1 MIEYLAAAVGG
12 YLLGSIPVGVIVGR
26 VYRRVDIRDFG
37 SGGTGSTNTLRTFG
51 LGAAAIV
58 LFFDVMKGVL
68 PVLVA
73 RLLTDEPYVW
83 VVAGVAA
90 VLGHDFPV
98 YVGFR
103 GGKGV
108 ATSIGVMGTLLPW
121 TIPIIIGAA
130 IVLLVPFR
138 IVSLMS
144 IGGTP
149 IIATIVL
156 GFALHGDVDWAYG
169 YWAIIA
175 TTLILVRHRANIRRL
190 LRGEEPKIGQGGG
203 RRNMTGSV
211 AGR

>member
-1 MIEYLAAAVGG
+1 MIAHLAAAIGG

-26 VYRRVDIRDFG
+26 VYRRVDIRDYG

-51 LGAAAIV
+51 PGAAAIV

-68 PVLVA
+68 PVVA
-73 RLLTDEPYVW
+73 ARILTDDPYVW

-90 VLGHDFPV
+90 VLGHDFPL
-98 YVGFR
+98 YAGFR

-108 ATSIGVMGTLLPW
+108 ATSMGVMGALLPW
-121 TIPIIIGAA
+121 TIPIIVVTG
-130 IVLLVPFR
+130 IVLIVPFR

-144 IGGTP
+144 IGGAP
-149 IIATIVL
+149 IIAIVVL

-175 TTLILVRHRANIRRL
+175 TALILIRHRANIRRL
-190 LRGEEPKIGQGGG
+190 LRGEEPKIGHGGG
-203 RRNMTGSV
+203 RRNMSGSV